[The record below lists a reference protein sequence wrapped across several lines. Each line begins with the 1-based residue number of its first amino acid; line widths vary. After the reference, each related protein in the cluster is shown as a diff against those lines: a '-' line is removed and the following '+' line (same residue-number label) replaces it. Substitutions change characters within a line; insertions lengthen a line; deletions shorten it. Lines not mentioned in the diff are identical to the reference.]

1 MKQRFLFYS
10 MSVLLTA
17 VVAAQTPKYGATA
30 EAEKNVDFTKF
41 KTYSWTKGQPS
52 FYNAIDAKI
61 ISSVDKE
68 LAALGM
74 SQASSGP
81 GDVVVTYSSL
91 TRTDVNLKAKAD
103 PNGKQPQY
111 SVGTLVVAF
120 LDPGSRK
127 RLLRL
132 RIDKP
137 IEAQAEKVEAVIDEA
152 VAEMFSK
159 YPTRTKK

>member
-1 MKQRFLFYS
+1 MKQRFLVYS

-30 EAEKNVDFTKF
+30 ETEKNVDYARF

-52 FYNAIDAKI
+52 FYSSIDAKI
-61 ISSVDKE
+61 IGAVDKE

-74 SQASSGP
+74 SQASSGA
-81 GDVVVTYSSL
+81 GDVVVTYYSV

-111 SVGTLVVAF
+111 SVGTLMVAF

-132 RIDKP
+132 RIDRP
-137 IEAQAEKVEAVIDEA
+137 IEAQAEKVEAVIDE
-152 VAEMFSK
+152 
-159 YPTRTKK
+159 